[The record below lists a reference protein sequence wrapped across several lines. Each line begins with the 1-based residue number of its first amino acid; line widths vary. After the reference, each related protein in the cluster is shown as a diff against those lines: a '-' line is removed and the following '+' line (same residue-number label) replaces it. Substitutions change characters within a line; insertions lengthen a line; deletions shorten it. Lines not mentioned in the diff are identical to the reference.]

1 MAERTVERVRAVV
14 EPAVTAADLELY
26 DVELA
31 GGTLRVLVDRSGG
44 VDLAVLGD
52 VTRAVSEALDADD
65 PLPGR
70 YTLEVSSPG
79 LERKLRTPAHF
90 AAALGRKVRVRTV
103 PGTEGERRL
112 EGELTAA
119 DDDGVVL
126 ATPEGERRVAYGD
139 VERAKT
145 VFEWGPT
152 PPPGAGRQRRR
163 KGGREQVEAGA
174 GGSRRRGRK

>member
-1 MAERTVERVRAVV
+1 MAESTVERVRAVV
-14 EPAVTAADLELY
+14 EPVVAAADLDLY

-31 GGTLRVLVDRSGG
+31 GGIVRVLVDRSGG
-44 VDLAVLGD
+44 VDLSVLGE

-79 LERKLRTPAHF
+79 LERKLRTPGHF

-103 PGTEGERRL
+103 AGTEGERRV

-119 DDDGVVL
+119 DADGVVL
-126 ATPEGERRVAYGD
+126 ATEDGERRVAYSD

-152 PPPGAGRQRRR
+152 PPPGAGKRSR
-163 KGGREQVEAGA
+163 KGGREQVRAGA
-174 GGSRRRGRK
+174 GGSRRRSTK

>member
-1 MAERTVERVRAVV
+1 VVESTVDRVRAVV
-14 EPAVTAADLELY
+14 EPVVVAADLELY

-31 GGTLRVLVDRSGG
+31 GGVLRVLVDAAGG
-44 VDLAVLGD
+44 VDLGVLGE

-90 AAALGRKVRVRTV
+90 AAALGKKVRVRTV
-103 PGTEGERRL
+103 AGTEGERRI
-112 EGELTAA
+112 EGEVAAA

-126 ATPEGERRVAYGD
+126 ATPEGERRIAYD
-139 VERAKT
+139 EVERAKT

-152 PPPGAGRQRRR
+152 PPPGSGKRRQKR
-163 KGGREQVEAGA
+163 GREQVEAGA
-174 GGSRRRGRK
+174 GGPKRRDKR

>member
-1 MAERTVERVRAVV
+1 MAESTVERVRAVV
-14 EPAVTAADLELY
+14 EPVVAAADLELY

-31 GGTLRVLVDRSGG
+31 GGVVRVLVDRSGG
-44 VDLAVLGD
+44 VDLAVLGE

-90 AAALGRKVRVRTV
+90 AAALGKKVRVRTV
-103 PGTEGERRL
+103 AGTEGERRV
-112 EGELTAA
+112 EGDLTAA
-119 DDDGVVL
+119 DDDGVTV
-126 ATPEGERRVAYGD
+126 ATAAGERGIAYD
-139 VERAKT
+139 EVERART

-152 PPPGAGRQRRR
+152 PPPGAGRRSRQKVAAGSKRRER
-163 KGGREQVEAGA
+163 
-174 GGSRRRGRK
+174 S

>member
-1 MAERTVERVRAVV
+1 VAGSTVDRVRAVV
-14 EPAVTAADLELY
+14 EPVVAAADLELY

-31 GGTLRVLVDRSGG
+31 GAILRVLVDKAGG
-44 VDLAVLGD
+44 VDLAVLGE

-90 AAALGRKVRVRTV
+90 AAAVGKTVRVRTV
-103 PGTEGERRL
+103 AGSEGERRV
-112 EGELTAA
+112 EGELAAA

-126 ATPEGERRVAYGD
+126 ATPEGERRVAYEE
-139 VERAKT
+139 VEQART

-152 PPPGAGRQRRR
+152 PPPGAGRRSRQ
-163 KGGREQVEAGA
+163 KVAS
-174 GGSRRRGRK
+174 GSKKEKRA

>member
-1 MAERTVERVRAVV
+1 MVSSTVERVRAVV
-14 EPAVTAADLELY
+14 EPLVAAADLELY

-31 GGTLRVLVDRSGG
+31 GGILRVLVDRSGG
-44 VDLAVLGD
+44 VDLAVIGE

-90 AAALGRKVRVRTV
+90 AAALGKKVRVRTV
-103 PGTEGERRL
+103 AGTEGERRV
-112 EGELTAA
+112 EGELAAA
-119 DDDGVVL
+119 DDEGVVL
-126 ATPEGERRVAYGD
+126 ATPDGERRIAYAE

-152 PPPGAGRQRRR
+152 PPPGAGKRRQKR
-163 KGGREQVEAGA
+163 GREQVEAGA
-174 GGSRRRGRK
+174 GGSKRKDAK

>member
-1 MAERTVERVRAVV
+1 VVCSTVERVRAVV
-14 EPAVTAADLELY
+14 EPVVAAADLDLY

-31 GGTLRVLVDRSGG
+31 GAILRVLVDRSGG
-44 VDLAVLGD
+44 VDLSVLGE

-79 LERKLRTPAHF
+79 LERKLRTPEHF
-90 AAALGRKVRVRTV
+90 AAALGKKVRIRTV
-103 PGTEGERRL
+103 AGTEGERRV

-119 DDDGVVL
+119 DGDGVVL
-126 ATPEGERRVAYGD
+126 ATEDGERRVAYAD

-152 PPPGAGRQRRR
+152 PPPGAGKRSRQ
-163 KGGREQVEAGA
+163 KVAS
-174 GGSRRRGRK
+174 GSRRRDLK

>member
-1 MAERTVERVRAVV
+1 MAGSTVDRVRAVV
-14 EPAVTAADLELY
+14 EPVVAAADLELY

-31 GGTLRVLVDRSGG
+31 GAVLRVLVDKDGG
-44 VDLAVLGD
+44 VDLAVLGE

-90 AAALGRKVRVRTV
+90 AAALGKKVRVRTV
-103 PGTEGERRL
+103 AGTEGDRRV

-126 ATPEGERRVAYGD
+126 ATPEGERRIAYGD
-139 VERAKT
+139 VERART

-152 PPPGAGRQRRR
+152 PPPGAGRRSRQQ
-163 KGGREQVEAGA
+163 KVAV
-174 GGSRRRGRK
+174 GSKKEKRG

>member
-1 MAERTVERVRAVV
+1 MVSSTVERVRAVV
-14 EPAVTAADLELY
+14 EPVVAAADLDLY

-31 GGTLRVLVDRSGG
+31 GGTLRVLVDAAGG
-44 VDLAVLGD
+44 VDLAVLGA

-90 AAALGRKVRVRTV
+90 AAALGKKVSVRTV
-103 PGTEGERRL
+103 PGTEGERRV

-119 DDDGVVL
+119 DDDGVVV
-126 ATPEGERRVAYGD
+126 ATP
-139 VERAKT
+139 
-145 VFEWGPT
+145 
-152 PPPGAGRQRRR
+152 
-163 KGGREQVEAGA
+163 
-174 GGSRRRGRK
+174 

>member
-1 MAERTVERVRAVV
+1 MASSTVERVRAVV
-14 EPAVTAADLELY
+14 EPVVAAADLDLY
-26 DVELA
+26 DVELTGA
-31 GGTLRVLVDRSGG
+31 VVRVLVDRAGG
-44 VDLAVLGD
+44 VDLAALGE

-90 AAALGRKVRVRTV
+90 AAAVGTTVRVRTV
-103 PGTEGERRL
+103 AGTEGERRI

-119 DDDGVVL
+119 DDEGVTV
-126 ATPEGERRVAYGD
+126 ATADGERRVAYAE

-145 VFEWGPT
+145 VFAWGPT
-152 PPPGAGRQRRR
+152 PPPGAGRRRQKR
-163 KGGREQVEAGA
+163 GREQVEAGA
-174 GGSRRRGRK
+174 GGRRREKGT

>member
-1 MAERTVERVRAVV
+1 VAESTAERVRTVV
-14 EPAVTAADLELY
+14 EPVVAAADLELY

-31 GGTLRVLVDRSGG
+31 GGVLRVLVDRSGG

-90 AAALGRKVRVRTV
+90 AAALGKKVRVRTV
-103 PGTEGERRL
+103 AGSEGERRL

-119 DDDGVVL
+119 DDDGIVVT
-126 ATPEGERRVAYGD
+126 APEGERRLAFAE
-139 VERAKT
+139 VERART

-152 PPPGAGRQRRR
+152 PPPGAGRRSRQKVAAGPRRR
-163 KGGREQVEAGA
+163 EA
-174 GGSRRRGRK
+174 K

>member
-1 MAERTVERVRAVV
+1 MAASTVERVRAVV
-14 EPAVTAADLELY
+14 EPVVAAADLELY

-31 GGTLRVLVDRSGG
+31 GAILRVLVDAAGG
-44 VDLAVLGD
+44 VDLAVLGE

-79 LERKLRTPAHF
+79 LERKLRTPEHF
-90 AAALGRKVRVRTV
+90 AAALGKRVRVRTV
-103 PGTEGERRL
+103 AGTEGERRV

-119 DDDGVVL
+119 DGDAVTV
-126 ATPEGERRVAYGD
+126 ATPEGERRIAYD
-139 VERAKT
+139 EVERART

-152 PPPGAGRQRRR
+152 PPPGGGRQRRQKVASGSKR
-163 KGGREQVEAGA
+163 REA
-174 GGSRRRGRK
+174 K

>member
-1 MAERTVERVRAVV
+1 VVSSTAERVRAVV
-14 EPAVTAADLELY
+14 EPVVAAADLDLY
-26 DVELA
+26 DLELA
-31 GGTLRVLVDRSGG
+31 GGVLRVLVDAPGG
-44 VDLAVLGD
+44 VDLAVLGE

-90 AAALGRKVRVRTV
+90 AAALGKKVRVRTV
-103 PGTEGERRL
+103 AGTDGERRI
-112 EGELTAA
+112 EGELAAA

-126 ATPEGERRVAYGD
+126 ATPEGERRVAYAE

-152 PPPGAGRQRRR
+152 PPPGSGRQKRQKVAAGSKR
-163 KGGREQVEAGA
+163 KDM
-174 GGSRRRGRK
+174 K

>member
-1 MAERTVERVRAVV
+1 VARSTVERVRAVV
-14 EPAVTAADLELY
+14 EPVVAAADLELY

-31 GGTLRVLVDRSGG
+31 GAILRVLVDAAGG
-44 VDLAVLGD
+44 VDLAVLGE
-52 VTRAVSEALDADD
+52 VTRAVSDALDADD

-90 AAALGRKVRVRTV
+90 AAALGKKVRVRTV
-103 PGTEGERRL
+103 AGTEGERRV

-119 DDDGVVL
+119 DDEGVVV
-126 ATPEGERRVAYGD
+126 ATPEGPRRLAYD
-139 VERAKT
+139 EVERART

-152 PPPGAGRQRRR
+152 PPPG
-163 KGGREQVEAGA
+163 GGRRSRQKVAA
-174 GGSRRRGRK
+174 GSRRGKRA

>member
-1 MAERTVERVRAVV
+1 MVESTVERVRAVV
-14 EPAVTAADLELY
+14 EPVVAAADLELY

-31 GGTLRVLVDRSGG
+31 GGVLRVLVDRSGG

-90 AAALGRKVRVRTV
+90 AAALGKKVRVRTV
-103 PGTEGERRL
+103 AGTEGERRL

-119 DDDGVVL
+119 DDDGIVV
-126 ATPEGERRVAYGD
+126 AAPAGERRLAFGE
-139 VERAKT
+139 VERART

-152 PPPGAGRQRRR
+152 PPPG
-163 KGGREQVEAGA
+163 GGRRSRQKVA
-174 GGSRRRGRK
+174 GGSRTRRATK

>member
-1 MAERTVERVRAVV
+1 MVSSTVERVRAVV
-14 EPAVTAADLELY
+14 EPIVAAADLELY

-44 VDLAVLGD
+44 VDLGVLGE

-79 LERKLRTPAHF
+79 LERRLRTPEHF
-90 AAALGRKVRVRTV
+90 AAALGKQVRVRTV
-103 PGTEGERRL
+103 AGTEGERRV

-119 DDDGVVL
+119 DGDGVVL
-126 ATPEGERRVAYGD
+126 ATADGERRVAYAD
-139 VERAKT
+139 VERART

-152 PPPGAGRQRRR
+152 PPPGAGRQKRR
-163 KGGREQVEAGA
+163 KGGREQVDASA
-174 GGSRRRGRK
+174 GSRTRRART

>member
-1 MAERTVERVRAVV
+1 VVESTVERVRAVV
-14 EPAVTAADLELY
+14 EPVVAAADLELY

-31 GGTLRVLVDRSGG
+31 GGVLRVLVDRAGG
-44 VDLAVLGD
+44 VDLAVLGE

-90 AAALGRKVRVRTV
+90 AAALGKKVRVRTV
-103 PGTEGERRL
+103 PGTEGERRV
-112 EGELTAA
+112 EGELAAA
-119 DDDGVVL
+119 DDDGVVV
-126 ATPEGERRVAYGD
+126 ATPAGERRLAYAE
-139 VERAKT
+139 VERART

-152 PPPGAGRQRRR
+152 PPPGGGRQRRT
-163 KGGREQVEAGA
+163 KVAA
-174 GGSRRRGRK
+174 GSRRKQA

>member
-1 MAERTVERVRAVV
+1 MVESTVERVRAVV
-14 EPAVTAADLELY
+14 EPVVAAADLELY

-31 GGTLRVLVDRSGG
+31 GGVLRVLVDRSGG
-44 VDLAVLGD
+44 VDLAVLGE
-52 VTRAVSEALDADD
+52 VTRGVSEALDADD

-90 AAALGRKVRVRTV
+90 SAALGKKVRVRTV
-103 PGTEGERRL
+103 AGTEGDRRIEGELVSADDDGFVVATVAGERRL
-112 EGELTAA
+112 
-119 DDDGVVL
+119 
-126 ATPEGERRVAYGD
+126 AYTE

-152 PPPGAGRQRRR
+152 PPPGGGRQRRQ
-163 KGGREQVEAGA
+163 KVAAGA
-174 GGSRRRGRK
+174 KRRDTK